1 MSELGELGRIRDELK
16 DIKMTLREL
25 VDAIKQLNRT
35 VTIELPFEIVDEEDD
50 DE

>member
-16 DIKMTLREL
+16 EIRVTLGEL

-35 VTIELPFEIVDEEDD
+35 VTIELPYEIADEEDD